1 MRLTEANEPNRDA
14 VIERLR
20 SGLIDLALGCTDI
33 APIVGLLGDAL
44 VELGVPVA
52 EIRLTARTLHPSIN
66 AIGVHWSAGSKARN
80 EIFLHENSS
89 NPQWRRSPLLYM
101 IETGTRR
108 MHRPLEDPAVADE
121 YDVFGDFREAG
132 MTDFLA
138 HLVPFGEATPNR
150 LDNGMILRFLS
161 DAPGGFGAET
171 IALLDALAPRI
182 AAAVLPGIQ
191 TRIAKNLLDTYVGP
205 RSGARVLEGSIRPGN
220 DQEIEAVVMVADLRG
235 FTTASDRLPG
245 ATMTALLDRHF
256 EALIPA
262 ITERGGEVLAFLGDG
277 VMAAFEISGDP
288 KSRCEAAVD
297 AAIDAHRRIKALRRE
312 SPDALAL
319 DVALHMG
326 TVRYGNVGGGGRQ
339 AFTVIGPAVNIA
351 SRIEGL
357 CDVLE
362 HPILASDA
370 VAQVLDGDP
379 RLRALGDHSL
389 RGVARPMTLYGVVG

>member
-1 MRLTEANEPNRDA
+1 MRQVDQPNRNA

-20 SGLIDLALGCTDI
+20 SELIQRALACTDI
-33 APIVGLLGDAL
+33 APIVDLLGDAL
-44 VELGVPVA
+44 VEVGVPAA

-66 AIGVHWSAGSKARN
+66 AVGVHWSAGSAARD
-80 EIFLHENSS
+80 EIFLHEDSP
-89 NPQWRRSPLLYM
+89 NPKWRRSPLLHM
-101 IETGTRR
+101 IETNTRR
-108 MHRPLEDPAVADE
+108 MHRPLEDPAVEAE
-121 YDVFGDFREAG
+121 FDVFADFRQAG

-161 DAPGGFGAET
+161 DAPGGFDTESLT
-171 IALLDALAPRI
+171 LLDALAPRI

-191 TRIAKNLLDTYVGP
+191 TRIAKNLLDAYVGP
-205 RSGARVLEGSIRPGN
+205 RSGARVLEGKIRPGD

-288 KSRCEAAVD
+288 RSRCEAAVD
-297 AAIDAHRRIKALRRE
+297 AAIDAHRRIETLRQE

-362 HPILASDA
+362 HPILASDT
-370 VAQVLDGDP
+370 VAEVLDGDP